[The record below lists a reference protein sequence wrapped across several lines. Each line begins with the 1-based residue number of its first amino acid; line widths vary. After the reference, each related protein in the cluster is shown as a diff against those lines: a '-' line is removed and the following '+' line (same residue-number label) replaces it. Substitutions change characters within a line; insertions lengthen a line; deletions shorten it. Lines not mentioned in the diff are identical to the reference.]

1 MELFGRASHGAGL
14 IKNIEAKAMTTML
27 NRDIYNKPPK
37 ENRLVNN
44 GVAEVSEDHSEAAQ
58 AILRYELD
66 TFVCDGQYEKG
77 LETILEKFLL
87 NLDSQ
92 TEQPGVWI
100 SGFYGSGKSHLAKM
114 LRTLWTDYQF
124 ADGATA
130 RSIAKVPTGV
140 FESLKEL
147 TNKSKR
153 HGGLHAAAGKLGSGA
168 GDKVRLAL
176 LGIVFK
182 SKGLPEQYNQAQ
194 LVLWMKR
201 EEILDKV
208 ESELKANGRTLVQEL
223 PHMYVSGYLA
233 KAILKARPDLAHTE
247 ADARK
252 LLKEQFPQ
260 VTDVTSDQMTTA
272 IEAALAEDGKFPLTL
287 VVLDEVQQF
296 IGADAEKAFQVQE
309 VTETLSKHFNGRLL
323 FVGTGQSALSGM
335 PNLQRLMGRFPVQVM
350 LGDWDVENV
359 TRQIILA
366 KKPSVQPDIEK
377 VWRGNLGE
385 ISRHLR
391 GTKLEHVTEDEN
403 VLTSDYPLLPVRRR
417 FWERV
422 LRTIDTTGTVSQLRS
437 QLRVVHEAVLA
448 TADVPLGHV
457 VSGDFL
463 YDQIA
468 ANLVSTAQ
476 LPKEVFENVQRFAAG
491 DEKAQLKAKLLK
503 LIYLINKLP
512 ADAALDIG
520 LKATEESLADLLV
533 TDLSAGSSELRKSL
547 PALLDELQN
556 NDRLVMAMAGGSGT
570 EYRLQTRESSAW
582 YDEFRA
588 QEAELKAAPQRVE
601 QKRSELLKAR
611 FGEVLKKVRVTQGK
625 SPEVRTLTPSYDDSL
640 PKDNDKNLFIWIQD
654 GWQNDEKSVI
664 AESKGKSADNPTLFA
679 YLPAQNKTELTNA
692 IVALEAARTTLQK
705 KGTPATEEG
714 RDAQRSMESRQRNAE
729 KELADL
735 IDKLMSGVR
744 VFQAG
749 GQEASDGNDLAD
761 RINRAAKSSAI
772 RLYSQ
777 FDAADHEQWGK
788 VLEEARKGN
797 LEALKAVG
805 HTQEADKH
813 PVCQKLLGYIGPG
826 KKGSEIR
833 ENFDAPPYGWP
844 RDAIDGALYAL
855 LAAGHI
861 NATDA
866 ASKPVDAKSLDR
878 AKLTQTSFR
887 RESIN
892 ITPIQLIKIR
902 KLFDAV
908 GVPCQPKEELN
919 KMPALLAKL
928 REQASRAGGIAPA
941 PEAPKLTVVEAI
953 EAQSGNAQLLELFNR
968 NDEVLALSQ
977 AWSKTAEEIAKR
989 LPTWNKLGDLLR
1001 HAKALGPYAKL
1012 KAETDAVLNQRSLLA
1027 EPDSV
1032 RPLLDEAVDLLRQA
1046 LKAKLDGFEQVF
1058 AQQWAQLQEDADW
1071 KKLSD
1076 AQRED
1081 LTVKHHLTK
1090 PAQVAIG
1097 TPEQLQDALDDCDL
1111 DHWVSKTQ
1119 ALPSRFEAARHAA
1132 VQLLKPNVVHVSL
1145 PKRTL
1150 NDEAELKA
1158 WLTEVE
1164 ALLSAKLQ
1172 KGPVAL

>member
-1 MELFGRASHGAGL
+1 
-14 IKNIEAKAMTTML
+14 ML
-27 NRDIYNKPPK
+27 NRDIYVKPPK

-58 AILRYELD
+58 AILRYELE

-77 LETILEKFLL
+77 LETILDKFLL
-87 NLDSQ
+87 NLGSE

-130 RSIAKVPTGV
+130 RSIAKLPTGV
-140 FESLKEL
+140 FDHLKEL
-147 TNKSKR
+147 STQGKR
-153 HGGLHAAAGKLGSGA
+153 HGGLHAAAGKLGAGA

-194 LVLWMKR
+194 LVMWMRR
-201 EEILDKV
+201 EGTLDQV
-208 ESELKANGRTLVQEL
+208 EAELKAAGRTLAQEL
-223 PHMYVSGYLA
+223 PHMYVSGHLA
-233 KAILKARPDLAHTE
+233 KALLKTRPDLAHNE

-272 IEAALAEDGKFPLTL
+272 IEAALAQGGKFPLTL
-287 VVLDEVQQF
+287 VVLDEVQQY
-296 IGADAEKAFQVQE
+296 IGADADKAFQVQE
-309 VTETLSKHFNGRLL
+309 VTETLSKHFNGKLL

-366 KKPSVQPDIEK
+366 KKPSVQPEVEK
-377 VWRGNLGE
+377 VWRANLGE

-391 GTKLEHVTEDEN
+391 GTKLEHVTDDES
-403 VLTSDYPLLPVRRR
+403 VMTSDYPMLPVRRR

-422 LRTIDTTGTVSQLRS
+422 LRTIDTTGTQSQLRS

-448 TADVPLGHV
+448 TAEAPLGHV

-463 YDQIA
+463 YDQIGA
-468 ANLVSTAQ
+468 SLVSTAQ

-491 DEKAQLKAKLLK
+491 DANAQLKAKLLK

-512 ADAALDIG
+512 ADAAMDLG
-520 LKATEESLADLLV
+520 LKATEDALADLLV
-533 TDLSAGSSELRKSL
+533 TDLSAGSAELRKSL
-547 PALLDELQN
+547 PALLEELQN
-556 NDRLVMAMAGGSGT
+556 KDRLVMALAGGNGT

-601 QKRSELLKAR
+601 QKRADLLKTR
-611 FGEVLKKVRVTQGK
+611 FAEVLKKVRVTQGK
-625 SPEVRTLTPSYDDSL
+625 GNEVRTLSPTYDDTL
-640 PKDNDKNLFIWIQD
+640 PKDNDKNLYLWIQD
-654 GWQNDEKSVI
+654 GWQTEEKSVI
-664 AESKGKSADNPTLFA
+664 AESKAKSSDNPTLFA
-679 YLPAQNKTELTNA
+679 FLPAQHKTELTNA

-705 KGTPATEEG
+705 KGNPSTEEG

-729 KELADL
+729 KELAEL
-735 IDKLMSGVR
+735 VDKLMAGVR

-749 GQEASDGNDLAD
+749 GQEATDGNDLAD

-788 VLEEARKGN
+788 VLDEARKGS

-813 PVCQKLLGYIGPG
+813 PVCQRLLGFIGPG

-833 ENFDAPPYGWP
+833 ENFEAPPYGWP

-855 LAAGHI
+855 LAAGHV

-866 ASKPVDAKSLDR
+866 ASKPIDARSLDR
-878 AKLTQTSFR
+878 VKLTQTHFR

-928 REQASRAGGIAPA
+928 REQASKAGGPAPA
-941 PEAPKLTVVEAI
+941 PETPTPTVIEAI

-968 NDEVLALSQ
+968 HDEVLALSQ
-977 AWSKTAEEIAKR
+977 AWNKTADEIAKR
-989 LPTWNKLGDLLR
+989 MPTWRKLGDLLA
-1001 HAKALGPYAKL
+1001 HAKDLGPYVKL
-1012 KAETDAVLNQRSLLA
+1012 KAEADAIESQRSLLVD
-1027 EPDSV
+1027 PDPV

-1046 LKAKLDGFEQVF
+1046 LKAKLEGFEQAF
-1058 AQQWAQLQEDADW
+1058 AQQQSQLQQDADW
-1071 KKLSD
+1071 NKLSD
-1076 AQRED
+1076 AQRND
-1081 LTVKHHLTK
+1081 LTAQHHLTT
-1090 PAQVAIG
+1090 PQAVVTG
-1097 TPEQLQDALDDCDL
+1097 TLEQLQDALDDCDL
-1111 DHWVSKTQ
+1111 GHWISKTQ

-1132 VQLLKPNVVHVSL
+1132 VHLLKPNVVHVPI

-1158 WLTEVE
+1158 WLAEVE
-1164 ALLSAKLQ
+1164 ALIRTKLQ
-1172 KGPVAL
+1172 SGPVSL

>member
-1 MELFGRASHGAGL
+1 
-14 IKNIEAKAMTTML
+14 ML

-58 AILRYELD
+58 AILRYELE
-66 TFVCDGQYEKG
+66 TFVCDGQYERG
-77 LETILEKFLL
+77 LETILDKFLL
-87 NLDSQ
+87 NLDAG

-114 LRTLWTDYQF
+114 LRTLWTDYLF

-130 RSIAKVPTGV
+130 RSLAKLPTAV
-140 FESLKEL
+140 FEHLKEL
-147 TNKSKR
+147 STQGKR
-153 HGGLHAAAGKLGSGA
+153 HGALHAAAGKLGAGA

-194 LVLWMKR
+194 FVLWMQR
-201 EEILDKV
+201 DGILQTV
-208 ESELKANGRTLVQEL
+208 EAELKAAGRSLAQEL
-223 PHMYVSGYLA
+223 PHMYVSSHLV
-233 KAILKARPDLAHTE
+233 KALLKARPDLAHTE

-260 VTDVTSDQMTTA
+260 ATDITSEQMTSA
-272 IEAALAEDGKFPLTL
+272 IEAAVTVDGKFPLTL
-287 VVLDEVQQF
+287 VVLDEVQQYV
-296 IGADAEKAFQVQE
+296 GSDAEKAFQVQE
-309 VTETLSKHFNGRLL
+309 VTETLSKHFNGKLL

-335 PNLQRLMGRFPVQVM
+335 PNLQRLIARFPVQVM

-366 KKPSVQPDIEK
+366 KKPSAQPEVEQ
-377 VWRGNLGE
+377 VWRANLGE

-391 GTKLEHVTEDEN
+391 GTKLEHVTDDED

-448 TADVPLGHV
+448 TAEEPLGHV

-491 DEKAQLKAKLLK
+491 DADNQLKARLLK

-512 ADAALDIG
+512 ADAALDLG
-520 LKATEESLADLLV
+520 LKATEDVLADLLV
-533 TDLSAGSSELRKSL
+533 TDLSAGSSELRKML

-556 NDRLVMAMAGGSGT
+556 NERLVMALAGGSGT

-601 QKRSELLKAR
+601 QKRADLLKAR
-611 FGEVLKKVRVTQGK
+611 FGEVLKLVRVVQGK
-625 SPEVRTLTPSYDDSL
+625 DNVERRLTPTYDDSL
-640 PKDNDKNLFIWIQD
+640 PKDNDKNLYLWIQD
-654 GWQNDEKSVI
+654 GWQTEEKSVI
-664 AESKGKSADNPTLFA
+664 AEAKAKSTDNPTLFTF
-679 YLPAQNKTELTNA
+679 LPAQHKTELTNA
-692 IVALEAARTTLQK
+692 IVALEASRTTLQK
-705 KGTPATEEG
+705 KGSPSTEEG
-714 RDAQRSMESRQRNAE
+714 RDAQRSMESRQRTAE
-729 KELADL
+729 RELAELLDQL
-735 IDKLMSGVR
+735 IAGVR

-749 GQEASDGNDLAD
+749 GQEATDGNDLAD
-761 RINRAAKSSAI
+761 RIKRAAKSSAI
-772 RLYSQ
+772 RLYNQ
-777 FDAADHEQWGK
+777 FDAADHDMWSK
-788 VLEEARKGN
+788 VLDEARKGN

-813 PVCQKLLGYIGPG
+813 PVCQKLLAYIGLG
-826 KKGSEIR
+826 KKGAEIR
-833 ENFDAPPYGWP
+833 DNFEAPPFGWP

-861 NATDA
+861 KATDA
-866 ASKPVDAKSLDR
+866 SSKAVDAKNLDR
-878 AKLTQTSFR
+878 AKLTQASFQ

-892 ITPIQLIKIR
+892 ITPPQLIKIR
-902 KLFDAV
+902 SLFSSV
-908 GVPCQPKEELN
+908 GVPCQPKEELT
-919 KMPALLAKL
+919 KVPTLLAKL
-928 REQASRAGGIAPA
+928 RDQASKAGGLAPA
-941 PEAPKLTVVEAI
+941 PAAPKLTSIEAI
-953 EAQSGNAQLLELFNR
+953 EAQTGNAQLLELFSR
-968 NDEVLALSQ
+968 YDEIVGLSKT
-977 AWSKTAEEIAKR
+977 WTKTAEDIAKR
-989 LPTWNKLGDLLR
+989 LPVWNKLTELLR
-1001 HAKALGPYAKL
+1001 HAKALGPYASL
-1012 KAETDAVLNQRSLLA
+1012 NAEVDAIEAQRSLLA
-1027 EPDSV
+1027 EPDPV
-1032 RPLLDEAVDLLRQA
+1032 RPLLDKTVDLLRHA
-1046 LKAKLDGFEQVF
+1046 LTAKLDAFVQTF
-1058 AQQWAQLQEDADW
+1058 KQQQTQLHADADW
-1071 KKLSD
+1071 NKLTD
-1076 AQRED
+1076 AQRAE
-1081 LTVKHHLTK
+1081 LTAQHNLAAP
-1090 PAQVAIG
+1090 PAVSIG
-1097 TPEQLQDALDDCDL
+1097 TPEDLQDALDDCDL

-1132 VQLLKPNVVHVSL
+1132 VQLLKPNVIYVAL

-1158 WLTEVE
+1158 WLATVE
-1164 ALLSAKLQ
+1164 ALIRDKL
-1172 KGPVAL
+1172 KAGPVSL

>member
-1 MELFGRASHGAGL
+1 
-14 IKNIEAKAMTTML
+14 ML
-27 NRDIYNKPPK
+27 NRDIYNTPPK

-44 GVAEVSEDHSEAAQ
+44 GVAEVSEDHSETAQ
-58 AILRYELD
+58 AILRYELE

-77 LETILEKFLL
+77 LEIILDKFLL
-87 NLDSQ
+87 NLDAGA
-92 TEQPGVWI
+92 EQPGVWI

-130 RSIAKVPTGV
+130 RSLAKLPTVV
-140 FESLKEL
+140 FEHLKEL
-147 TNKSKR
+147 STQGKR
-153 HGGLHAAAGKLGSGA
+153 HGALHAAAGKLGAGA
-168 GDKVRLAL
+168 GDKVRIAL

-194 LVLWMKR
+194 FVLWMDQ
-201 EEILDKV
+201 EGILPTV
-208 ESELKANGRTLVQEL
+208 ELELKSAGRSLAQEL
-223 PHMYVSGYLA
+223 PHMYVSSHLA
-233 KAILKARPDLAHTE
+233 KALLKARPDLAHTE

-260 VTDVTSDQMTTA
+260 VTDVSSEQMTSA
-272 IEAALAEDGKFPLTL
+272 IEAALVEDGKFPLTL
-287 VVLDEVQQF
+287 VVLDEVQQY

-309 VTETLSKHFNGRLL
+309 VTETLSKHFNGKLL

-366 KKPSVQPDIEK
+366 KKPSAQPEVEHI
-377 VWRGNLGE
+377 WRANLGE

-391 GTKLEHVTEDEN
+391 GTKLEHVTDDED

-448 TADVPLGHV
+448 TAEAPLGHV

-491 DEKAQLKAKLLK
+491 DERAQLKGKLLK

-512 ADAALDIG
+512 ADAALDLG
-520 LKATEESLADLLV
+520 LKATEDVLADLLV
-533 TDLSAGSSELRKSL
+533 TDLSAGSSELRKRL
-547 PALLDELQN
+547 PDLLDELQN
-556 NDRLVMAMAGGSGT
+556 KDRLVMALVGGSGT

-601 QKRSELLKAR
+601 QKRADLLKIRIGDA
-611 FGEVLKKVRVTQGK
+611 LKKVRVVQGK
-625 SPEVRTLTPSYDDSL
+625 DNVERRLVPTYDDSL
-640 PKDNDKNLFIWIQD
+640 PKDHNKNLYLWIQN
-654 GWQNDEKSVI
+654 GWQADEKSVI
-664 AESKGKSADNPTLFA
+664 AEAKTKSSDNPTLFA
-679 YLPAQNKTELTNA
+679 FLPAQHKTELSNA
-692 IVALEAARTTLQK
+692 IVALEAARTTLQTK
-705 KGTPATEEG
+705 RSPSTEEG
-714 RDAQRSMESRQRNAE
+714 RDAQRSMESRQRTAE
-729 KELADL
+729 RELDELLDQL
-735 IDKLMSGVR
+735 IAGVR

-761 RINRAAKSSAI
+761 RVNRAAKSSAI

-777 FDAADHEQWGK
+777 FDDADHHMWSK
-788 VLEEARKGN
+788 VLDEARKGN

-813 PVCQKLLGYIGPG
+813 PVCQKLLTYIGPG

-833 ENFDAPPYGWP
+833 ENFEAPPFGWP

-861 NATDA
+861 KATDVS
-866 ASKPVDAKSLDR
+866 SKAVDARSLDR
-878 AKLTQTSFR
+878 AKLTQASFQ
-887 RESIN
+887 RESVN
-892 ITPIQLIKIR
+892 ITPPQLIKIR
-902 KLFDAV
+902 TLFSAV
-908 GVPCQPKEELN
+908 GVPCQPKEELT
-919 KMPALLAKL
+919 KVPALLAKL
-928 REQASRAGGIAPA
+928 REQASRAGSQAPA
-941 PEAPKLTVVEAI
+941 PEVPRVTSVEAI
-953 EAQSGNAQLLELFNR
+953 EAQTGNAQLLELFTR
-968 NDEVLALSQ
+968 NDELVSLSK
-977 AWSKTAEEIAKR
+977 AWTKTADDIARRLPVWSKLKQ
-989 LPTWNKLGDLLR
+989 LMR
-1001 HAKALGPYAKL
+1001 HAKGLGPYATL
-1012 KAETDAVLNQRSLLA
+1012 KAEVDAIETQRSLLA
-1027 EPDSV
+1027 DPDPV
-1032 RPLLDEAVDLLRQA
+1032 RPLLDKAVDLLRQA
-1046 LKAKLDGFEQVF
+1046 LNAKLEVFHQTFEQ
-1058 AQQWAQLQEDADW
+1058 QQAELQADTDW
-1071 KKLSD
+1071 KKLGE
-1076 AQRED
+1076 AQRAELSSKHN
-1081 LTVKHHLTK
+1081 LTAPGMVQL
-1090 PAQVAIG
+1090 G
-1097 TPEQLQDALDDCDL
+1097 TLEQLQDALDECDL

-1119 ALPSRFEAARHAA
+1119 ALPNRFEAARHAA
-1132 VQLLKPNVVHVSL
+1132 VQLLKPNVIHVAL

-1150 NDEAELKA
+1150 NDEVELTEWLSEVDALLKA
-1158 WLTEVE
+1158 
-1164 ALLSAKLQ
+1164 KL
-1172 KGPVAL
+1172 KHGPVAL

>member
-1 MELFGRASHGAGL
+1 
-14 IKNIEAKAMTTML
+14 ML

-58 AILRYELD
+58 AILRYELES
-66 TFVCDGQYEKG
+66 FVCDGQYEKG
-77 LETILEKFLL
+77 LETIFDKFLL
-87 NLDSQ
+87 NLDAG

-124 ADGATA
+124 TDGATA
-130 RSIAKVPTGV
+130 RSLAKLPTGV
-140 FESLKEL
+140 FEHLKEL
-147 TNKSKR
+147 STQGKR
-153 HGGLHAAAGKLGSGA
+153 HGALHAAAGKLGAGA

-201 EEILDKV
+201 EGILPAV
-208 ESELKANGRTLVQEL
+208 EAELKSAGRSLAQEL
-223 PHMYVSGYLA
+223 PHMYVSSHLA
-233 KAILKARPDLAHTE
+233 KALLKARPDLAHTE

-260 VTDVTSDQMTTA
+260 VTDVTSEQMTTA
-272 IEAALAEDGKFPLTL
+272 IETALAEDGKFPLTL
-287 VVLDEVQQF
+287 VVLDEVQQY
-296 IGADAEKAFQVQE
+296 IGSDAEKGFQVQE
-309 VTETLSKHFNGRLL
+309 VTETLSKHFNGKLL

-335 PNLQRLMGRFPVQVM
+335 SNLQRLMGRFPVQVM

-366 KKPSVQPDIEK
+366 KKPTAQPQVES
-377 VWRGNLGE
+377 VWRANLGE

-391 GTKLEHVTEDEN
+391 GTKLEHVTDDED
-403 VLTSDYPLLPVRRR
+403 VMTSDYPLLPVRRR

-448 TADVPLGHV
+448 TADEPLGHV

-476 LPKEVFENVQRFAAG
+476 LPKEVFDNVQRFAAG
-491 DEKAQLKAKLLK
+491 DEHAQLKSKLLK
-503 LIYLINKLP
+503 LVFLINKLP

-520 LKATEESLADLLV
+520 LKATEDALADLLV
-533 TDLSAGSSELRKSL
+533 TDLSAGSSELRKKL

-556 NDRLVMAMAGGSGT
+556 KDRLVMALAGPSGT

-601 QKRSELLKAR
+601 QKRADLLKGR
-611 FGEVLKKVRVTQGK
+611 FGDVLKKVRVVQGK
-625 SPEVRTLTPSYDDSL
+625 DNVERKLAPTYDDSL
-640 PKDNDKNLFIWIQD
+640 PKDHDKSLYLWIQD
-654 GWQNDEKSVI
+654 GWQTEEKSVI
-664 AESKGKSADNPTLFA
+664 AEAKAKSADNPTLFVF
-679 YLPAQNKTELTNA
+679 LPAQHKTELTNA

-705 KGTPATEEG
+705 KGSPSTEEG
-714 RDAQRSMESRQRNAE
+714 RDAQRSMESRQRTAE
-729 KELADL
+729 KELAELLDQL
-735 IDKLMSGVR
+735 LAGVR

-749 GQEASDGNDLAD
+749 GQEAVDGNDLAD

-777 FDAADHEQWGK
+777 FDAADHDQWSK
-788 VLEEARKGN
+788 VLDEARKGN

-805 HTQEADKH
+805 HSQEADKH
-813 PVCQKLLGYIGPG
+813 PVCQKLLAYIGPG
-826 KKGSEIR
+826 KKGAEIR
-833 ENFDAPPYGWP
+833 DNFEAPPFGWP

-855 LAAGHI
+855 LAAGHLK
-861 NATDA
+861 ATDA
-866 ASKPVDAKSLDR
+866 SSKAVDAKSLDR
-878 AKLTQTSFR
+878 AKLTQAHFQ
-887 RESIN
+887 RESVN
-892 ITPIQLIKIR
+892 ITPPQLIKIR
-902 KLFDAV
+902 SLFSAV
-908 GVPCQPKEELN
+908 GVPCQPKEELA
-919 KMPALLAKL
+919 KLPVLLVKL
-928 REQASRAGGIAPA
+928 REQAAKAGGPAPA
-941 PEAPKLTVVEAI
+941 PESPKLAVIESI
-953 EAQSGNAQLLELFNR
+953 EAQTGNAQLLELFTR
-968 NDEVLALSQ
+968 HDEIVGLSK
-977 AWSKTAEEIAKR
+977 AWAKTADDIAKR
-989 LPTWNKLGDLLR
+989 MPVWRKLNDLLR
-1001 HAKALGPYAKL
+1001 HAKALGPYAAL
-1012 KAETDAVLNQRSLLA
+1012 KSEVEAIETQRSLLA
-1027 EPDSV
+1027 DPDPV
-1032 RPLLDEAVDLLRQA
+1032 RPLLDRAVELLRQA
-1046 LKAKLDGFEQVF
+1046 LKAKLDGFQSAFV
-1058 AQQWAQLQEDADW
+1058 QQQALLQADAEW
-1071 KKLSD
+1071 NKLSA
-1076 AQRED
+1076 AQRDD
-1081 LTVKHHLTK
+1081 LVAKHHLTA
-1090 PAQVAIG
+1090 PGALQLG

-1132 VQLLKPNVVHVSL
+1132 VQLLKPNVVHVVL

-1158 WLTEVE
+1158 WLAEVE
-1164 ALLSAKLQ
+1164 ALLNAKLKQ
-1172 KGPVAL
+1172 GPVAL

>member
-1 MELFGRASHGAGL
+1 
-14 IKNIEAKAMTTML
+14 ML
-27 NRDIYNKPPK
+27 NRDIYNTAPK

-44 GVAEVSEDHSEAAQ
+44 GVAEVSEDHSAAAQ
-58 AILRYELD
+58 DILRYELE

-77 LETILEKFLL
+77 LETILDKFLV
-87 NLDSQ
+87 NLDAG

-124 ADGATA
+124 SDGATA
-130 RSIAKVPTGV
+130 RSLAKLPTGV
-140 FESLKEL
+140 FEHLKEL
-147 TNKSKR
+147 STQGKR
-153 HGGLHAAAGKLGSGA
+153 HGTLHAAAGKLGAGA

-194 LVLWMKR
+194 LVLWMSR
-201 EEILDKV
+201 EGTLPTV
-208 ESELKANGRTLVQEL
+208 EAELRAAGRSLAQEL
-223 PHMYVSGYLA
+223 PHMYVSSHLA
-233 KAILKARPDLAHTE
+233 KALLKARPDLAHTE

-260 VTDVTSDQMTTA
+260 VTDVTSEQMTTA
-272 IEAALAEDGKFPLTL
+272 IEAALAVDGKFPLTL
-287 VVLDEVQQF
+287 VVLDEVQQY

-309 VTETLSKHFNGRLL
+309 VTETLSKHFNGKLL

-366 KKPSVQPDIEK
+366 KKPSAQPEVEH
-377 VWRGNLGE
+377 VWRANLGE

-391 GTKLEHVTEDEN
+391 GTKLEHVTDDED
-403 VLTSDYPLLPVRRR
+403 VMTSDYPLLPVRRR

-448 TADVPLGHV
+448 TADAPLGHV

-491 DEKAQLKAKLLK
+491 DAHAQLKGKLLK

-512 ADAALDIG
+512 ADAAMDIG
-520 LKATEESLADLLV
+520 LKATEEALADLLV
-533 TDLSAGSSELRKSL
+533 TDLAAGSSELRKQL
-547 PALLDELQN
+547 PSLLDEVQN
-556 NDRLVMAMAGGSGT
+556 KDRLVMALAGGSGI

-601 QKRSELLKAR
+601 QKRADLLKSR
-611 FGEVLKKVRVTQGK
+611 FGEVMKKVRVVQGK
-625 SPEVRTLTPSYDDSL
+625 DNVERKLAPTYDDSL
-640 PKDNDKNLFIWIQD
+640 PKDHDKSLYLWIQD
-654 GWQNDEKSVI
+654 GWQTEEKSVV
-664 AESKGKSADNPTLFA
+664 AEAKAKSSDNPTLFVF
-679 YLPAQNKTELTNA
+679 LPAQHKTELANA

-705 KGTPATEEG
+705 KGSPSTEEG
-714 RDAQRSMESRQRNAE
+714 RDAQRSMESRQRTAE
-729 KELADL
+729 KELAELLDQ
-735 IDKLMSGVR
+735 LMAGVR

-749 GQEASDGNDLAD
+749 GQEAVDGNDLTD

-772 RLYSQ
+772 RLYGQ
-777 FDAADHEQWGK
+777 FDAADHDLWSK
-788 VLEEARKGN
+788 VLDEARKGN

-813 PVCQKLLGYIGPG
+813 PVCQKLLAYIGPG
-826 KKGSEIR
+826 KKGAEIR
-833 ENFDAPPYGWP
+833 DNFEAPPFGWP

-861 NATDA
+861 KATDA
-866 ASKPVDAKSLDR
+866 SSKAVDAKSLDR
-878 AKLTQTSFR
+878 AKLTQASFQ
-887 RESIN
+887 RESVN
-892 ITPIQLIKIR
+892 ITPPQLIKIR
-902 KLFDAV
+902 SLFSAV
-908 GVPCQPKEELN
+908 GVPCQPKEELA
-919 KMPALLAKL
+919 KVPALLAKL
-928 REQASRAGGIAPA
+928 REQAAKAGGLAPA
-941 PEAPKLTVVEAI
+941 PVAPKLTSIEAI
-953 EAQSGNAQLLELFNR
+953 EAQTGNAQLLELFTR
-968 NDEVLALSQ
+968 NDEIVALSK
-977 AWSKTAEEIAKR
+977 AWTKTADDIAKR
-989 LPTWNKLGDLLR
+989 LPVWRKLNDLLR
-1001 HAKALGPYAKL
+1001 HAKSLGPYAAL
-1012 KAETDAVLNQRSLLA
+1012 KAEADAIEAQRSLLVD
-1027 EPDSV
+1027 PDPV
-1032 RPLLDEAVDLLRQA
+1032 RPLLDKAVDLLRQS
-1046 LKAKLDGFEQVF
+1046 LKAKLDAF
-1058 AQQWAQLQEDADW
+1058 AQTHVQQQSQLHADADW
-1071 KKLSD
+1071 TKLKD
-1076 AQRED
+1076 AQRAE
-1081 LTVKHHLTK
+1081 LTQAHHLTAV
-1090 PAQVAIG
+1090 PSVSLG

-1119 ALPSRFEAARHAA
+1119 ALPSRFEAARQAA
-1132 VQLLKPNVVHVSL
+1132 VQLLKPNVVHVAL

-1158 WLTEVE
+1158 WLAEVE
-1164 ALLSAKLQ
+1164 ALIAHKL
-1172 KGPVAL
+1172 KAGPVSL

>member
-1 MELFGRASHGAGL
+1 
-14 IKNIEAKAMTTML
+14 ML
-27 NRDIYNKPPK
+27 NRDIYNKSPK

-58 AILRYELD
+58 AILRYELES
-66 TFVCDGQYEKG
+66 FVCDGQYEKG
-77 LETILEKFLL
+77 LETILDKFLL
-87 NLDSQ
+87 NLDSN

-124 ADGATA
+124 ADGAAA
-130 RSIAKVPTGV
+130 RSIAKLPTGV
-140 FESLKEL
+140 FEHLKEL
-147 TNKSKR
+147 STQGKR
-153 HGGLHAAAGKLGSGA
+153 YGGLHAAAGKLGAGA

-194 LVLWMKR
+194 FVLWLTH
-201 EEILDKV
+201 EGILPKV
-208 ESELKANGRTLVQEL
+208 EAELKSAGRSLAQEL
-223 PHMYVSGYLA
+223 PHMYVSSHLA
-233 KAILKARPDLAHTE
+233 KALLKARPDLAHTE

-260 VTDVTSDQMTTA
+260 VTDVTSEQMTSA
-272 IEAALAEDGKFPLTL
+272 IEAALVADGKFPLTL
-287 VVLDEVQQF
+287 VVLDEVQQY

-335 PNLQRLMGRFPVQVM
+335 PNLQRLMGRFPVQIM

-366 KKPSVQPDIEK
+366 KKPSAQPEVEK
-377 VWRGNLGE
+377 VWRANLGE

-391 GTKLEHVTEDEN
+391 GTKLEHVTDDES

-448 TADVPLGHV
+448 TADAPLGHV

-491 DEKAQLKAKLLK
+491 NEDDQLKAKLLK

-520 LKATEESLADLLV
+520 LKATEEALADLLV
-533 TDLSAGSSELRKSL
+533 TDLSAGSSELRKKLPSL
-547 PALLDELQN
+547 LNELQSK
-556 NDRLVMAMAGGSGT
+556 DRLIMALAGGSGT

-601 QKRSELLKAR
+601 QKRADLLKGR
-611 FGEVLKKVRVTQGK
+611 FGDVLKKVRVVQGRDNVERRLM
-625 SPEVRTLTPSYDDSL
+625 PTYDDSL
-640 PKDNDKNLFIWIQD
+640 PKDHDKNLYLWIQD
-654 GWQNDEKSVI
+654 GWQTEEKSVI
-664 AESKGKSADNPTLFA
+664 AEAKAKSADNPALFLF
-679 YLPAQNKTELTNA
+679 LPAQHKTELTNA

-705 KGTPATEEG
+705 KGSPSTEEG
-714 RDAQRSMESRQRNAE
+714 RDAQRSMESRQRTAE
-729 KELADL
+729 KELAEL
-735 IDKLMSGVR
+735 LEKLVAGVR

-749 GQEASDGNDLAD
+749 GQEMVDGNDLAE

-772 RLYSQ
+772 RLYGQ
-777 FDAADHEQWGK
+777 FDVADHDQWSK
-788 VLEEARKGN
+788 VLDEARKGS

-805 HTQEADKH
+805 HGQEADKH
-813 PVCQKLLGYIGPG
+813 PVCQKLLAYIGPG

-833 ENFDAPPYGWP
+833 DNFEAPPYGWP

-855 LAAGHI
+855 LAAGHLK
-861 NATDA
+861 
-866 ASKPVDAKSLDR
+866 ASDVTSKAVDARSLDR
-878 AKLTQTSFR
+878 AKLTQTTFQ
-887 RESIN
+887 RESVN
-892 ITPIQLIKIR
+892 ITPPQLIKIR
-902 KLFDAV
+902 SLFSTV
-908 GVPCQPKEELN
+908 GVNCQPKEELV
-919 KMPALLAKL
+919 KVPALLAKL
-928 REQASRAGGIAPA
+928 REQASKAGGLAPA
-941 PEAPKLTVVEAI
+941 PEAPKLAPIEAI
-953 EAQSGNAQLLELFNR
+953 EAQTGNAQLLELFNR
-968 NDEVLALSQ
+968 YDEIIGLSKGW
-977 AWSKTAEEIAKR
+977 AKTAEDLAKR
-989 LPTWNKLGDLLR
+989 LPVWRKLSELLR
-1001 HAKALGPYAKL
+1001 HAKALGPYAAL
-1012 KAETDAVLNQRSLLA
+1012 KAEVDAIETQRSLLA
-1027 EPDSV
+1027 DPDPV
-1032 RPLLDEAVDLLRQA
+1032 RPLLDKAVDLLRQA
-1046 LKAKLDGFEQVF
+1046 INAKLEGFHQVFREQEALLKA
-1058 AQQWAQLQEDADW
+1058 DADW

-1076 AQRED
+1076 EQRNN
-1081 LTVKHHLTK
+1081 LIAKHGLVA
-1090 PAQVAIG
+1090 PAGIQLG
-1097 TPEQLQDALDDCDL
+1097 MPEQLQDALDDCDL
-1111 DHWVSKTQ
+1111 EHWVSKTQ
-1119 ALPSRFEAARHAA
+1119 ALPSRFEAARQAA
-1132 VQLLKPNVVHVSL
+1132 VQLLKPNVVHVSI
-1145 PKRTL
+1145 PHRTL
-1150 NDEAELKA
+1150 NNEAELKA
-1158 WLTEVE
+1158 WLAEVE
-1164 ALLSAKLQ
+1164 ALIASKLNQ
-1172 KGPVAL
+1172 GPVTV